1 MCLVISCDEV
11 HNGDIALLAI
21 AVAASD
27 PLFDTLRIPWQ
38 VVIDDCFAELQIQ
51 PFGAGLGRDED
62 FGAGSK
68 LMNQR
73 QADSNLT
80 TRPEARPKA
89 AAFLFL
95 PTSIGLLRTGV
106 IVHAPEESDF
116 VVTEADFQ

>member
-1 MCLVISCDEV
+1 MCLVVSRDEV
-11 HNGDIALLAI
+11 HNGDIALLAV

-38 VVIDDCFAELQIQ
+38 VVIDNRFAELQIQ
-51 PFGAGLGRDED
+51 PFGTGLCRDED

-73 QADSNLT
+73 QTDSNLT
-80 TRPEARPKA
+80 TRPESRPEA

-95 PTSIGLLRTGV
+95 PTSIGFLRSGV
-106 IVHAPEESDF
+106 IVHSPEESDL
-116 VVTEADFQ
+116 VVSEADFQ